1 MTEPIRNGLDN
12 KTTAP
17 VGVLPNEED
26 FFKRQDSCFAIYQL
40 KDGSEYH
47 MLRFASL
54 EEQGR
59 AAQRLRSDV
68 HQTLEEAEGIV
79 FQDKEEAESYLRD
92 KGFSVIP
99 NDDPEFITVRN
110 ALLQEATVYLTYGDN
125 CCMLEGCDT
134 RAVDQSVR
142 HEHYDLVYTGP
153 LPEADTT
160 EPLPVLEGLYTRFNL
175 HPPEDFHGHSLSVSD
190 VVVLRQQDTFRS
202 FYTDSFGFRELPGFL
217 PDNPLRNAEMAMED
231 DYDMIDGV
239 INNGPK
245 QEKQRE
251 LPVVPERKETPI
263 EGHHRAHRHPDD
275 LSR

>member
-1 MTEPIRNGLDN
+1 MSEPIRNGLDD
-12 KTTAP
+12 KATAP

-47 MLRFASL
+47 MLRFASMGELIMEAHILQIDIYQVL
-54 EEQGR
+54 EASG
-59 AAQRLRSDV
+59 D
-68 HQTLEEAEGIV
+68 II
-79 FQDKEEAESYLRD
+79 FQDKAAAEKYLQD
-92 KGFSVIP
+92 EGFTVVP
-99 NDDPEFITVRN
+99 NTDPEFITVRN
-110 ALLQEATVYLTYGDN
+110 AQLQEATIYLTYGDN

-134 RAVDQSVR
+134 RAVDPGVR
-142 HEHYDLVYTGP
+142 HEHYDLVYTGS

-160 EPLPVLEGLYTRFNL
+160 EFLPILEGLFERFNL
-175 HPPEDFHGHSLSVSD
+175 HPPEDFPGHRLSVSD

-202 FYTDSFGFRELPGFL
+202 FYTDSLGFRDLPGFL
-217 PDNPLRNAEMAMED
+217 PDNPLRNAEMAIED

-251 LPVVPERKETPI
+251 LPIVPERKETPI